1 MRRQC
6 RFCSGPL
13 YGRSDKLYCSST
25 CRSGANRVRQRAA
38 KTAPPD
44 RRPTRPQVSPIDE
57 ADTRF
62 MLGGVE
68 VGEQIVGDLIRIV
81 DRPLARK
88 LDMALR
94 LRARMVGLSSHERR
108 DVLAGLADAQGDLLS
123 LREVLLT
130 DPNWRR
136 WEPSTED

>member
-1 MRRQC
+1 
-6 RFCSGPL
+6 
-13 YGRSDKLYCSST
+13 
-25 CRSGANRVRQRAA
+25 
-38 KTAPPD
+38 
-44 RRPTRPQVSPIDE
+44 
-57 ADTRF
+57 

-94 LRARMVGLSSHERR
+94 VRARMVGLSSHERR
-108 DVLAGLADAQGDLLS
+108 DVLAGLAHAQGDLRS

-130 DPNWRR
+130 DPNWLR
-136 WEPSTED
+136 WEPSTEP